1 MISIV
6 YNETIKAVEAYLD
19 LKGID
24 LLIKKLQ
31 ELKSDGDH
39 LHLFATNDDRG
50 LSVKSPYGEK
60 IVYRELI
67 LTLLASDAW
76 TDGDG

>member
-6 YNETIKAVEAYLD
+6 HNETVKAVEMLLD

-24 LLIKKLQ
+24 LLIEKLQ

-39 LHLFATNDDRG
+39 LHLLATNDDRG
-50 LSVKSPYGEK
+50 LSVKSPYGQK
-60 IVYRELI
+60 IVYREVI
-67 LTLLASDAW
+67 LTLLPSEAS
-76 TDGDG
+76 TDSDG